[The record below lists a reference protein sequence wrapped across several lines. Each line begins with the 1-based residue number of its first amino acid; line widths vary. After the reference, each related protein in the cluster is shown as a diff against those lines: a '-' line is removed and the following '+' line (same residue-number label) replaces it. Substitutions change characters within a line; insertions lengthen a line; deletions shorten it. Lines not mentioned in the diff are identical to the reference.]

1 MRSDVAI
8 FDPKGQA
15 LDLIALL
22 QAGSLSST
30 QVKVGH
36 NEQIPLR
43 LVALKLPPNL
53 AAQRRRR
60 ARANAKRDRR
70 LRLTRRYL
78 QLQDWTVL
86 VTNVDQKTWSAQ
98 QVLEAYQCRWQIE
111 VLFKAW
117 KTHFQI
123 HHLPTT
129 TNPEQ
134 LLLTLCCKLLAIAL
148 LQQFL
153 LPVWDQARPCPFSPL
168 RLAAYFA
175 FLLPLILLLPELI
188 DSAQLAYFCCYDKR
202 PSRPN
207 FFEKLASLG

>member
-1 MRSDVAI
+1 M
-8 FDPKGQA
+8 
-15 LDLIALL
+15 
-22 QAGSLSST
+22 
-30 QVKVGH
+30 
-36 NEQIPLR
+36 
-43 LVALKLPPNL
+43 
-53 AAQRRRR
+53 
-60 ARANAKRDRR
+60 
-70 LRLTRRYL
+70 
-78 QLQDWTVL
+78 
-86 VTNVDQKTWSAQ
+86 VTNVEQKTWSAQ

-129 TNPEQ
+129 ANPEQ

-148 LQQFL
+148 LQQFF
-153 LPVWDQARPCPFSPL
+153 LPVWDQPFHCPFSPL

-188 DSAQLAYFCCYDKR
+188 DSAQLAYFCRYDKR